1 MEDRPMTVEELAAV
15 ESRVA
20 AASAGPWMKNG
31 KTAAG
36 WRIDDSDP
44 NRSGI
49 GFLLTPTAI
58 VPDDANA
65 EFIAEARYDVIRLII
80 EVRRLRLEKR
90 GFQVMARKM
99 LDQCLWQPMMEEG
112 KYERAGGDVECSYCR
127 CTYIEHPELPCF
139 PTFHMLCSGKIVK
152 T

>member
-44 NRSGI
+44 DRGGI

-58 VPDDANA
+58 VPGDANA
-65 EFIAEARYDVIRLII
+65 EFIAEARYDVVRLII
-80 EVRRLRLEKR
+80 EVRRLRLERR
-90 GFQVMARKM
+90 GFQIMSRKM
-99 LDQCLWQPMMEEG
+99 LDQCPWAPAMEEG
-112 KYERAGGDVECSYCR
+112 KYERASADVECVHCR
-127 CTYIEHPELPCF
+127 RTYTEHPQLPGL
-139 PTFHMLCSGKIVK
+139 PTFHMICDGKIVK